1 MSDVGSESGD
11 TELADEPLTPEE
23 LPPLILRDGPA
34 PVITSSE
41 ALTSYAAAVQ
51 RGSGPVAL
59 DAERASGYKY
69 SARAYLVQVRR
80 EGAGTALIDP
90 IEVPDLSE
98 LADAIGEAEWILHAA
113 TQDLACLAEVG
124 MQPKQLFDTEV
135 AARLLGRDKVS
146 LAGLVAS
153 ELGHGLA
160 KGHGAA
166 DWSLRPLTDD
176 QLTYAAL
183 DVEPLVEI
191 RDILAADLQARG
203 RWDIAEQEFTHL
215 LKFQPKDRGTDP
227 WRRLSGMHSLKSPRE
242 WALARELWWERD
254 SIASERDVA
263 PGRLLPDSAIVAAV
277 KADPSSAGDL
287 LETKGF
293 HGRGAAR
300 YKRQWW
306 QALER
311 ARARALP
318 KDQWPTR
325 APRSEGPPPP
335 RAWADK
341 DPVAAERL
349 AVAREGMAALAEDWG
364 IAPEL
369 LLSPELMRKVCWEPP
384 DDLEDFLR
392 SAGARE
398 WQIAVCGPILRA
410 ALET

>member
-1 MSDVGSESGD
+1 MSGVG
-11 TELADEPLTPEE
+11 TEASDSHLPDEPLV
-23 LPPLILRDGPA
+23 PLSLRDGPA

-41 ALTSYAAAVQ
+41 ALNSYAAAVQ
-51 RGSGPVAL
+51 AGSGPIAL

-90 IEVPDLSE
+90 IDVPDLSV
-98 LADAIGEAEWILHAA
+98 LDQAIGGAEWILHAA
-113 TQDLACLAEVG
+113 NQDLACLAEVG
-124 MQPKQLFDTEV
+124 MRPRQLFDTEV
-135 AARLLGRDKVS
+135 AARLLGREKVS

-166 DWSLRPLTDD
+166 DWSLRPLTDE

-215 LKFQPKDRGTDP
+215 LSFQPKDRGADP

-277 KADPSSAGDL
+277 KADSSSVSEL

-306 QALER
+306 LALER
-311 ARARALP
+311 ARAQP
-318 KDQWPTR
+318 KDQWPNR
-325 APRSEGPPPP
+325 APRNEGPPPP

-349 AVAREGMAALAEDWG
+349 TAAKEGVAALAEDWS

>member
-1 MSDVGSESGD
+1 MSEPEDEFGSVEDVE
-11 TELADEPLTPEE
+11 EP
-23 LPPLILRDGPA
+23 LPPLQLREGAA
-34 PVITSSE
+34 PVITSSD
-41 ALTSYAAAVQ
+41 ALSTYAQAV
-51 RGSGPVAL
+51 RSGSGPVAL

-90 IEVPDLSE
+90 IEVQDLSV

-113 TQDLACLAEVG
+113 TQDLACLAELG
-124 MQPKQLFDTEV
+124 MQPRQLFDTEV

-153 ELGHGLA
+153 ELGRGLA
-160 KGHGAA
+160 KGHGSA
-166 DWSLRPLTDD
+166 DWSLRPLTDE

-191 RDILAADLQARG
+191 REILAADLQARG
-203 RWDIAEQEFTHL
+203 RWDIANQEFTHL
-215 LKFQPKDRGTDP
+215 LNFQPKERGTDP

-242 WALARELWWERD
+242 WGLARELWWERD
-254 SIASERDVA
+254 AIASERDIA
-263 PGRLLPDSAIVAAV
+263 PGRLLPDAAIVAAV
-277 KADPSSAGDL
+277 KADPSSVSDL
-287 LETKGF
+287 LEVKGF

-311 ARARALP
+311 ARALP

-325 APRSEGPPPP
+325 APRSDGPPPP

-341 DPVAAERL
+341 DPAAAARLSVAK
-349 AVAREGMAALAEDWG
+349 EGVSALADDWG

-369 LLSPELMRKVCWEPP
+369 LLSPEVVRRVCWEPP
-384 DDLEDFLR
+384 HDLEEFLR
-392 SAGARE
+392 QAGARE
-398 WQIAVCGPILRA
+398 WQIDVCVPILRA

>member
-1 MSDVGSESGD
+1 VSEVGVEAGEGD
-11 TELADEPLTPEE
+11 LAEEP
-23 LPPLILRDGPA
+23 LPPLELRDGAA
-34 PVITSSE
+34 PVITDTHTL
-41 ALTSYAAAVQ
+41 ASYASKV
-51 RGSGPVAL
+51 RGGSGPVAL

-90 IEVPDLSE
+90 IDMPDLSV

-113 TQDLACLAEVG
+113 TQDLACLAELG

-166 DWSLRPLTDD
+166 DWSLRPLTDE

-191 RDILAADLQARG
+191 RDILATDLRARG

-215 LKFQPKDRGTDP
+215 LKFQPKDRGADP

-254 SIASERDVA
+254 SIASDRDVA

-311 ARARALP
+311 ARALP

-335 RAWADK
+335 RAWAEK

-349 AVAREGMAALAEDWG
+349 AVAKEGVAALAEDWG